1 MDLYFKDSMH
11 RKFFEDFLR
20 VLSLEETEKEL
31 ISALY
36 LVCGSSEFDLIGR
49 YIDTGRKIIHLKSFL
64 DSEDF
69 LNMDYPDQEIT
80 RLAAALYNGSQ
91 CDVNDCFG
99 QLKGPNLKIALTA
112 VELRY
117 GSENLITG

>member
-1 MDLYFKDSMH
+1 MRGGFTLDLYFKDSMH

-99 QLKGPNLKIALTA
+99 QLTGPN
-112 VELRY
+112 
-117 GSENLITG
+117 